1 MPLPGYLHLTR
12 ISGETGLARTV
23 ERHIAIMDAVLSGDE
38 KAARESCE
46 ALIACGIEM
55 IDELERQIDPH
66 FLDIRYVP
74 LTRGEAK
81 SAAGIVT

>member
-1 MPLPGYLHLTR
+1 MTFVVFLSVLILGIVLGLP
-12 ISGETGLARTV
+12 
-23 ERHIAIMDAVLSGDE
+23 IAW
-38 KAARESCE
+38 